1 MTTDHEYPYMVS
13 YGFAYSEKEMSGV
26 TSMTVRNKVSSSSCD
41 LGKSFGF
48 DDGKIWVHHGCR
60 ADFDVE
66 LCAGLLFQILRKNIL
81 LEVS

>member
-1 MTTDHEYPYMVS
+1 MAS
-13 YGFAYSEKEMSGV
+13 NGFAYSEKEMSGV

-41 LGKSFGF
+41 LGESFGF

-66 LCAGLLFQILRKNIL
+66 SCLGLLFQIYVKMFCWKYSGCKLKGL
-81 LEVS
+81 QD